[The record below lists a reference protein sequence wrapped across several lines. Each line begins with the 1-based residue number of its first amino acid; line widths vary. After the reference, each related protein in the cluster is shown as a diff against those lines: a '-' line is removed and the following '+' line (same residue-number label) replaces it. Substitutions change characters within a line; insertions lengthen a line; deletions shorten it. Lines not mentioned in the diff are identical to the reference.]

1 MARKIFTPEFLDAAK
16 LLLAQDHASFNK
28 VGKALGVNGENLR
41 VAMMRYSPDIKR
53 GKAAPPG
60 NAKPFDHAECIA
72 LYAAGHSVKAL
83 AERYNVQRSTI
94 STMLDR
100 NGIALRGRSEAMF
113 TRMANTDP
121 EKRKQLC
128 EAAHNAVRGKAQ
140 SNEHRENTTVAR
152 FVNQTHVGRGEKD
165 LASAL
170 GSAGVDVVTQAPV
183 NPYNIDLLCF
193 GRVAVEIHTASCLPQ
208 SSPYHRKRIENL
220 LNRDIVPVYLCGKNA
235 AEHWHTIANQ
245 LVPIINQAR
254 GLPPGSREYWVIR
267 GTLHRFAIGTNDR
280 GQFACVPAPPRF
292 EWKVSNLQW

>member
-41 VAMMRYSPDIKR
+41 VAMAKYCPSIER
-53 GKAAPPG
+53 GKRAPPP

-83 AERYNVQRSTI
+83 AERYEVQRKTI
-94 STMLDR
+94 ATMLDL
-100 NGIALRGRSEAMF
+100 NGVSLRGRSEAMF
-113 TRMANTDP
+113 VRMAKADP
-121 EKRKQLC
+121 EERKQLC
-128 EAAHNAVRGKAQ
+128 EAAHNAIRGKAQ

-170 GSAGVDVVTQAPV
+170 NSVGVDVVTQAPV

-235 AEHWHTIANQ
+235 AEHWHTIADQ
-245 LVPIINQAR
+245 LIPIVNQAR
-254 GLPPGSREYWVIR
+254 SLPPGARQYWVVR
-267 GTLHRFAIGTNDR
+267 GTVNRFTFGTNDR
-280 GQFACVPAPPRF
+280 GQFSAVPTTPRF
-292 EWKVSNLQW
+292 EWKVSRLDW